1 MKTEVID
8 ISPTRKE
15 LRIEIEA
22 ERIRAEVDRVSNE
35 LARHAAVPGFR
46 PGRAPQA
53 MIRQRYK
60 KEIRGEVLGEL
71 IPQALSE
78 ALQQHP
84 FDIIGEPQL
93 RFADADSLERL
104 GSEPLTIHAAI
115 EVLPTIE
122 LGQYRGLELVRRTR
136 PVTAE
141 EVEEVIAQMRESSAV
156 LVPVEDRGA
165 QVGDTVTVNLRGRF
179 VDDPQ
184 AEEINIDEVDV
195 VLGEEGVLAAF
206 NENLAG
212 VRPDEERT
220 FTVEYPPDYKA
231 QGLAGKRVEYTAHV
245 IAVRR
250 KELPTLD
257 DEWAKST
264 GEGVSSLDELRQ
276 QTRQRLESY
285 ARDEAERR
293 LRDEAIEKLLAAH
306 RFEVPATLVQQEAR
320 RLLERSVQRL
330 MEMGID
336 PRSEEIRWDEV
347 AAATHQRAEENV
359 RAELLLERIAE
370 QEGITVGDE
379 EIEAEI
385 ERFARAIREPV
396 ERVRA
401 ALTKQEAQHSI
412 ASGLRQQ
419 KALTLVIENANIR
432 DEEWRPH
439 EDEAQAE
446 EGASTETSAASASS
460 SSDAETS
467 GSTSDSTSEHT
478 R

>member
-22 ERIRAEVDRVSNE
+22 ERIRAEVDRVSNA

-53 MIRQRYK
+53 MVRQRYK

-84 FDIIGEPQL
+84 FDVIGEPQL
-93 RFADADSLERL
+93 RFADVESLERL

-115 EVLPTIE
+115 EVLPRVE
-122 LGQYRGLELVRRTR
+122 LGQYRGIELVRRIR
-136 PVTAE
+136 PVTDEEIE
-141 EVEEVIAQMRESSAV
+141 EVLAQMRESSAV

-165 QVGDTVTVNLRGRF
+165 QTGDTVTVNLRGRF

-184 AEEINIDEVDV
+184 AEEIKIDEVDV
-195 VLGEEGVLAAF
+195 VLGEEGVLSAF
-206 NENLAG
+206 NENLQG
-212 VRPDEERT
+212 VHPEEAKS

-231 QGLAGKRVEYTAHV
+231 QGLAGKRVEYTAQV

-250 KELPTLD
+250 KELPEMD
-257 DEWAKST
+257 DEWAKSM
-264 GEGVSSLDELRQ
+264 GEGISSLDELRQ
-276 QTRQRLESY
+276 QIRQRLEGY
-285 ARDEAERR
+285 ARQEAERR
-293 LRDEAIEKLLAAH
+293 LRDEAIKKLLDAH
-306 RFEVPATLVQQEAR
+306 QFEVPATLVQREAR
-320 RLLERSVQRL
+320 RLLETSVQRL
-330 MEMGID
+330 MQMGID
-336 PRSEEIRWDEV
+336 PRNEEIRWDEV
-347 AAATHQRAEENV
+347 AAATQQRAEENV

-370 QEGITVGDE
+370 QEEINVSDE

-385 ERFARAIREPV
+385 ERFARAIQESP

-401 ALTKQEAQHSI
+401 ALTKEEAQHSI

-419 KALTLVIENANIR
+419 KALTLVIENAKIR
-432 DEEWRPH
+432 DEEWRP
-439 EDEAQAE
+439 EARAE
-446 EGASTETSAASASS
+446 EEASTETSAASASP
-460 SSDAETS
+460 SSDAESS
-467 GSTSDSTSEHT
+467 GSTSDSTSEQD